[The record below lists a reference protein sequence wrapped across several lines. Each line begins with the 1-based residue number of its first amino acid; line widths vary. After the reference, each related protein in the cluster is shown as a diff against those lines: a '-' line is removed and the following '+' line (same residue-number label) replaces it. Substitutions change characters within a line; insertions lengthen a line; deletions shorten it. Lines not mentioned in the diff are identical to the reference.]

1 MVEIIVSNYMFLNTI
16 KSMRYLKS
24 KTNATFYLKIQND
37 DIFGANNVVLGIP
50 MSFLGNISI

>member
-24 KTNATFYLKIQND
+24 KKFTTFYLKIQND